1 MTQLAGDIAASKEL
15 IGPPPSERNTRT
27 LRLWRALFGTATN
40 TAISLVCILLLVWLG
55 PKLLNWFLLDAT
67 WTGTAKECREA
78 TGACWA
84 FIREKA
90 RVMIFGVY
98 PIEHLWRPGLMMLL
112 FVAMVGVSMIRR
124 LWRRELLIAW
134 AAMVPLLLLLM
145 DGRILFLVPVFE
157 VVPTNRWSGLPVT
170 LLLSL
175 FGLVLAFPIAILV
188 ALGRRSTMPVIRA
201 LSVCYIELIRGV
213 PLITVLFM
221 ASLIFPLF
229 LPAGMTIDKLLRAQ
243 IAIIL
248 FAAAYLAEVVRAGL
262 QGIPRG
268 QYEAAD
274 SLGLTYWHAMG
285 LIILPQALK
294 LVIPPLVNT
303 FIGFFKDTTLIIIV
317 GLFDFLFSVRAPLA
331 DPNWLGFSTEA
342 YVFASVIYFLFC
354 FTMSRY
360 SQYLERE
367 LTPEKRR

>member
-1 MTQLAGDIAASKEL
+1 MTQLAATAKDFVE
-15 IGPPPSERNTRT
+15 PPPSQKDTPL
-27 LRLWRALFGTATN
+27 LRLWRTLFGSTLN
-40 TAISLVCILLLVWLG
+40 SAITVMVILALVWLV
-55 PKLLNWFLLDAT
+55 PKIVNWAILDAT
-67 WTGTAKECREA
+67 WTGVAADCRKA
-78 TGACWA
+78 SGACWA
-84 FIREKA
+84 FIAEKA
-90 RVMIFGVY
+90 RVMVFGVY
-98 PIEHLWRPGLMMLL
+98 PGEELWRPTLMMLL
-112 FVAMVGVSMIRR
+112 FIGMVGVSMFKR
-124 LWRRELLIAW
+124 LWRRELIWAWIAL
-134 AAMVPLLLLLM
+134 VPVLLLLM
-145 DGRILFLVPVFE
+145 DGRILFLIPVLP

-175 FGLVLAFPIAILV
+175 FGLVLAFPLAILV
-188 ALGRRSTMPVIRA
+188 ALGRRSTMPVIRV

-229 LPAGMTIDKLLRAQ
+229 LPAGMTVDKLLRAQ

-274 SLGLTYWHAMG
+274 SLGLTYWQSMR

-294 LVIPPLVNT
+294 MVIPPLVNT

-331 DPNWLGFSTEA
+331 DPNWLGFPTEA
-342 YVFASVIYFLFC
+342 YVFAAAVYFC
-354 FTMSRY
+354 FCFIMSKY

-367 LTPEKRR
+367 LSPERRR